1 MGESNEM
8 AKRIVVIGGG
18 PGGYVAAIRSA
29 QLGAEVT
36 LIEEDSVG
44 GTCLNRGCIPSKVM
58 KRTAEI
64 LNDFNKAQEFG
75 ISVNGVVRPDMKAL
89 MARKEA
95 VISDQTTGIL
105 KLLDHNKVC
114 FMKGHAHLKGPN
126 ISEVKL
132 EDGKTVE
139 VPWDRLILSMGSR
152 PLNIPSFP
160 FDGKRVISS
169 NDALNLQE
177 IPESMLIVGGGVIGC
192 EFAFIFASLGSK
204 VTIVEAMD
212 RLLPLPSV
220 DKDCSKIIQREM
232 KKRKIDFMLSRTVE
246 RIEKAGRKACVT
258 IGPSQF
264 GGKVNEKE
272 LTPLSLE
279 TDKVLVSIGRD
290 PNTNHIGMEN
300 LGINMD
306 KKGWILTDE
315 QMRTN
320 IEGVYAVGD
329 VLGPSKIMLAHVASK
344 EGLVAAEN
352 AVGNNLEMDYD
363 VVPGAIFTMPEV
375 ACVGLTEIEAEER
388 GYNIRSDKVLFRNL
402 GKAHVIGEIAGEA
415 KIISE
420 VDNGRIL
427 GVHMVGPHVTDLIAE
442 AALAMNT
449 GCTVKQLAETL
460 HAHPTLSEI
469 MFEVALKATDRSLHG

>member
-1 MGESNEM
+1 MP
-8 AKRIVVIGGG
+8 KKITIIGGG

-36 LIEEDSVG
+36 LIEEDNVG

-64 LNDFNKAQEFG
+64 LKDFKRAQEFG
-75 ISVNGVVRPDMKAL
+75 IWVKGTIRPDMKAL
-89 MARKEA
+89 MAKKET
-95 VISDQTTGIL
+95 VISNQTKGIL
-105 KLLDHNKVC
+105 KLIDHNKVRLV
-114 FMKGHAHLKGPN
+114 KGHGHLKGL
-126 ISEVKL
+126 SLTEVKL
-132 EDGKTVE
+132 ENGKTVE
-139 VPWDRLILSMGSR
+139 VPWDRLVLAVGSR

-169 NDALNLQE
+169 NEALNLQE

-192 EFAFIFASLGSK
+192 EFGFIFSSLGSK

-220 DKDCSKIIQREM
+220 DKDCSKVIQREM
-232 KKRKIDFMLSRTVE
+232 KKGKIDFMFNRTVE
-246 RIEKAGRKACVT
+246 RVEKDGRKTCVT
-258 IGPSQF
+258 IGPSHF
-264 GGKVNEKE
+264 GGQLNEKE

-279 TDKVLVSIGRD
+279 TDKVLVCIGRE
-290 PNTNHIGMEN
+290 PNTAHIGMEA
-300 LGINMD
+300 LGIRTD
-306 KKGWILTDE
+306 KKGWIFADE
-315 QMRTN
+315 RMQTN
-320 IEGVYAVGD
+320 IPGVYAIGD

-352 AVGNNLEMDYD
+352 AMGRSMEMDYN

-375 ACVGLTEIEAEER
+375 ACVGLTEIEAKER
-388 GYNIRSDKVLFRNL
+388 GHNIRSDRVLFRNL

-415 KIISE
+415 KIVSE
-420 VDNGRIL
+420 TGDGRIL

-442 AALAMNT
+442 ATLAMNT

-460 HAHPTLSEI
+460 HPHPTLSEI
-469 MFEVALKATDRSLHG
+469 MFEVALKALDRSLHG

>member
-1 MGESNEM
+1 M
-8 AKRIVVIGGG
+8 AKQIAVIGGG

-64 LNDFNKAQEFG
+64 LNDFKRAQDFG
-75 ISVNGVVRPDMKAL
+75 ISVNGIIRPDMKAL
-89 MARKEA
+89 IARKKT
-95 VISDQTTGIL
+95 VIANQTTGIL
-105 KLLDHNKVC
+105 KLIDHNKVRLLT
-114 FMKGHAHLKGPN
+114 GHAQLKGPN
-126 ISEVKL
+126 IAEVKL
-132 EDGKTVE
+132 ESGKTVE
-139 VPWDRLILSMGSR
+139 VPWDRLILAVGSR

-160 FDGKRVISS
+160 FDGKRIISS
-169 NDALNLQE
+169 NDALNLHE

-192 EFAFIFASLGSK
+192 EFGFIFSSLGSK

-212 RLLPLPSV
+212 RLLPIPSV
-220 DKDCSKIIQREM
+220 DKDCSKVIQREM
-232 KKRKIDFMLSRTVE
+232 KKRKIDFMVNRTVE
-246 RIEKAGRKACVT
+246 RVEKDGRKTCVT
-258 IGPSQF
+258 IGPSPF
-264 GGKVNEKE
+264 GKELDEKE

-279 TDKVLVSIGRD
+279 TDKVLVSIGRE
-290 PNTNHIGMEN
+290 PNTAHIGMKA
-300 LGINMD
+300 LGIKMD
-306 KKGWILTDE
+306 KKGWILADE
-315 QMRTN
+315 RMQTN
-320 IEGVYAVGD
+320 IPGVYAIGD
-329 VLGPSKIMLAHVASK
+329 VLGPSKIMLAHVASR

-352 AVGNNLEMDYD
+352 AAGIRMEMDYD

-375 ACVGLTEIEAEER
+375 ACVGLSEIEAEER
-388 GYNIRSDKVLFRNL
+388 GYNTRSDKVLFRNL

-420 VDNGRIL
+420 AGDGRIL

-442 AALAMNT
+442 ATLAINT

-460 HAHPTLSEI
+460 HAHPTLSEV
-469 MFEVALKATDRSLHG
+469 MFEVSLKALDRSLHG